1 MACVKIYKGITHYE
15 GSDYIKVRVKFSDNT
30 ELNLVDREGRD
41 AEEFFNYLKEI
52 KNVKERIVIKQ
63 NKTDNSKFA
72 VVSNYVAVD
81 DDSI

>member
-15 GSDYIKVRVKFSDNT
+15 GSDYTKVRARFSDNT